1 MPATAKS
8 LLLTILFLWMAA
20 LCSGQST
27 SYSRD
32 TASINKLLQFTGKI
46 LNPDSAIILYDSA
59 YSLSEKANYPDG
71 AFIATITKGIKYFE
85 KQDYEAYRRVSYE
98 ALPWAEKSTQPDAVA
113 WCLINVGEAYFSE
126 GDYTTANELYYKA
139 LQDMNRKTRNITHTT
154 ANIYNSLG
162 MVNLRMNQYAKALS
176 YFDMAYQ
183 AAQQANLPYQLAIAC
198 DNKSAY
204 YITLHQP
211 DSAMKYL
218 QQEIKIG
225 QAIGK
230 VDLIA
235 FAHAKMGK
243 VYILQRNYEK
253 AIQALNHAIALARN
267 RFNPPVVDAAYSLA
281 HALLLSGKYPAAES
295 MLTWAYTETR
305 THNYKDYYLLAYRQ
319 LADLHKVKGQP
330 DKALQYMDSLLLLKD
345 SLTNADNAR
354 AINHLEIKYQ
364 TSEKDLKLAASKLLI
379 ERQQGALARKNI
391 MVWSGSGGILLLA
404 GLLGLLY
411 RNARNRQRLQDEQI
425 KSLQQVRT
433 IDMLN
438 ARVEGEEKERG
449 RLARELHDG
458 IGGILSAAMMRLST
472 VPREAPDVA
481 RLSAY
486 KDAMNL
492 LQEMGE
498 EIRKTSHNLMPDA
511 LMKQNLGEALQA
523 LCKTIHAEGILNI
536 SYQNYGNYEGISED
550 VKLNIYRIVQ
560 ELLRNIVQH
569 AHATRVLVQ
578 TQRHHQHLN
587 ITVEDNG
594 SGYDPANSATGIGLY
609 NLAARV
615 RSLGGNYTV
624 DTAPGK
630 GTTVNIEIDLN

>member
-8 LLLTILFLWMAA
+8 PLLFFLFLWTAA
-20 LCSGQST
+20 LCSAQPPAYT
-27 SYSRD
+27 RD
-32 TASINKLLQFTGKI
+32 TAAINKLLNITAKV

-59 YSLSEKANYPDG
+59 LALSAKAGYADG
-71 AFIATITKGIKYFE
+71 AFISTITKGIKYFE

-98 ALPWAEKSTQPDAVA
+98 ALPWARKSTQPDAVA
-113 WCLINVGEAYFSE
+113 WCLINAGEAYFSE
-126 GDYTTANELYYKA
+126 GDYPTANELYYKA
-139 LQDMNRKTRNITHTT
+139 LEDMNRKTRSITHTT

-162 MVNLRMNQYAKALS
+162 MVNLRMNQYPKALA
-176 YFDMAYQ
+176 YFNMAYQ
-183 AAQQANLPYQLAIAC
+183 ASQQAHLPYQLAIAC
-198 DNKSAY
+198 DNLSGY
-204 YITLHQP
+204 YIALRQP

-218 QQEIKIG
+218 QQEMKIG
-225 QAIGK
+225 QSIGK

-235 FAHAKMGK
+235 FAYAKMGK
-243 VYILQRNYEK
+243 AYILLGNYNSAIDALNK
-253 AIQALNHAIALARN
+253 AIGLALH

-281 HALLLSGKYPAAES
+281 HALMLSGNYPAAES
-295 MLTWAYTETR
+295 MLTWAYAETR
-305 THNYKDYYLLAYRQ
+305 AHNYKDYYLLAYRQ
-319 LADLHKVKGQP
+319 LADLYKARGMP
-330 DKALQYMDSLLLLKD
+330 DKALQYMDSLLLIKD

-404 GLLGLLY
+404 GLLALLY

-425 KSLQQVRT
+425 KSLRQERT

-472 VPREAPDVA
+472 MPRESPDVA
-481 RLSAY
+481 RLNAY

-492 LQEMGE
+492 LQDMGE

-523 LCKTIHAEGILNI
+523 LCKTIHAEGILSI

-578 TQRHHQHLN
+578 TQRHLQHLN

-594 SGYDPANSATGIGLY
+594 SGYDPASSTTGIGLY

-615 RSLGGNYTV
+615 HSLGGSYTV